1 MAFARF
7 DRNPGAQ
14 PMSDINMTPLIDVM
28 LVLLVI
34 FILAAPLLSSTI
46 PLQLP
51 QAGSAQAAPVNPR
64 APVVVILDAQG
75 QMYLNDQPVSS
86 AVLTERLSNAVR
98 QSPDAELQ
106 LRADAAVPYGR
117 VVELIALAQQAG
129 LQRIGFV
136 AQPLDAPAAPAPAPA
151 QAPEPARP
159 VTPGAAP
166 R

>member
-51 QAGSAQAAPVNPR
+51 QAGSAQAQPAPPTP
-64 APVVVILDAQG
+64 PVAVTLDAQG
-75 QMYLNDQPVSS
+75 QMYLNDQPITPTDL
-86 AVLTERLSNAVR
+86 AQRLADAAR

-136 AQPLDAPAAPAPAPA
+136 AQPAEASAAPAAVAPASPRTPAPAP
-151 QAPEPARP
+151 R
-159 VTPGAAP
+159 
-166 R
+166 

>member
-14 PMSDINMTPLIDVM
+14 PMSEINMTPLIDVM

-51 QAGSAQAAPVNPR
+51 QAGSAQAVPAPPTPPIAVT
-64 APVVVILDAQG
+64 LDAQG
-75 QMYLNDQPVSS
+75 QMYLNDQPVT
-86 AVLTERLSNAVR
+86 AVALRQRLSDAAR

-136 AQPLDAPAAPAPAPA
+136 AQPTDADTSKPAP
-151 QAPEPARP
+151 R
-159 VTPGAAP
+159 
-166 R
+166 